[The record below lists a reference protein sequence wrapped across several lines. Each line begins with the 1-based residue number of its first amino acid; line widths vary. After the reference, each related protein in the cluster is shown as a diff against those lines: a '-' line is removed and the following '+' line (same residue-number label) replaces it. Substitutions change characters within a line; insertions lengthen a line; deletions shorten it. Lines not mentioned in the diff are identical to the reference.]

1 MASFKRN
8 PLVLY
13 VGSIV
18 PSRYAQLP
26 GISDGGGSDGG
37 GGSAPVCG
45 YGYSPVLCALSSIVG
60 LKVTRQLFIMPI
72 GMALPLP

>member
-1 MASFKRN
+1 M
-8 PLVLY
+8 
-13 VGSIV
+13 

-26 GISDGGGSDGG
+26 GISGGGSG

-45 YGYSPVLCALSSIVG
+45 FGYSPVLCALSSIVG